1 MGVVLSQHGPNVDGF
16 VFWWIIG
23 FTLFSLMSRLND
35 NEGYSD
41 PDVRFPLLMSKI
53 QITRP
58 QEGPGWESLIG
69 LPVKNR
75 P

>member
-41 PDVRFPLLMSKI
+41 HDVRFPLLIFKDTDHPTPGRSRVGVLDR
-53 QITRP
+53 TSC
-58 QEGPGWESLIG
+58 QE
-69 LPVKNR
+69 
-75 P
+75 